1 MRLEDLI
8 KRKHVDSTFGPFN
21 GDKGYEDKYYIKCNQ
36 SFYNE
41 KLENIYK
48 ILNYAVPEVQPS
60 FEKLVSKMKNLDYSL
75 ISKDIKSE
83 YDPLI
88 CEITE
93 RFYDSI
99 LQGILLG
106 FTDMLYYTK
115 QPNWQK
121 RVDDLKTAI
130 EKLASK
136 DTLERFLEAYL
147 RRVYKK
153 FYDATGFKFSELLGI
168 RTFLFPRNI
177 DDIRSL
183 VHKVLIR
190 FLFPRDFNNIPYLT
204 RKYLIELSMQESHN
218 VADIV
223 ENLIKYPEQYKKDF
237 DEYIGYKAEK

>member
-1 MRLEDLI
+1 
-8 KRKHVDSTFGPFN
+8 
-21 GDKGYEDKYYIKCNQ
+21 
-36 SFYNE
+36 
-41 KLENIYK
+41 
-48 ILNYAVPEVQPS
+48 
-60 FEKLVSKMKNLDYSL
+60 MKNLDYSL
-75 ISKDIKSE
+75 INKDIRSE

-93 RFYDSI
+93 RFYDGI

-106 FTDMLYYTK
+106 CTNVRYYTK

-121 RVDDLKTAI
+121 RVNNLKTTM
-130 EKLASK
+130 EYLASG

-168 RTFLFPRNI
+168 KNFLFPRNI

-183 VHKVLIR
+183 ARKFLIM
-190 FLFPRDFNNIPYLT
+190 FLFPRDFNDIPYLT
-204 RKYLIELSMQESHN
+204 RRPLIELSMQESHN

-223 ENLIKYPEQYKKDF
+223 ENLVKYPEQYKKYF
-237 DEYIGYKAEK
+237 DEYIGYKS